1 MEDAGMGRWI
11 GAVVVVF
18 GLCAGGAHAGS
29 GDERGRSGMRAHVD
43 PQTGRF
49 VPEPVTPPP
58 HRLPALPAPVAKEV
72 PAPGGGMMAV
82 LNGQFMSDLV
92 ATVEPDGKL
101 RMRCVTREPHAPAR
115 P

>member
-1 MEDAGMGRWI
+1 MVRWI
-11 GAVVVVF
+11 GAGMVVI
-18 GLCAGGAHAGS
+18 GLCAGAAHAGS
-29 GDERGRSGMRAHVD
+29 GDEHATSGMRANVD

-49 VPEPVTPPP
+49 VPEPPAPSP
-58 HRLPALPAPVAKEV
+58 QRLPALPPPAAKEV

-92 ATVEPDGKL
+92 ATVEPDGSV
-101 RMRCVTREPHAPAR
+101 RMRCMTREPHDPAR